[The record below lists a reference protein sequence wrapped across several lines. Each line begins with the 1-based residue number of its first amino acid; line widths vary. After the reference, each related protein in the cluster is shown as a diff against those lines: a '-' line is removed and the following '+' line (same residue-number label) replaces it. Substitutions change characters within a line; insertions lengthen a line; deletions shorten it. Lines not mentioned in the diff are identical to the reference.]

1 MLVYK
6 GVLHLPYGEGNGEIF
21 NSLPFVLEKR
31 EDYEAPSEEMRR
43 ETRRL
48 LRRIRRKSL
57 TDDELFRL
65 AMYDNPV
72 LADFFASAYVPDYER
87 GGITRVISDY
97 EIPTASTK
105 SSRLDALAEAG
116 DTVIDFEMESGVR
129 GDVLK
134 RTRQYVANLTNSFIL
149 KGGSYMGLPRIV
161 IVFFVPYDILGKGKP
176 FYVIRPRDE
185 DGEVADPDDVR
196 IYVNWKYEGEDK
208 YGMIAHDI
216 RCADAG
222 KMHYNEIRA
231 RMSALKDEEGGEKM
245 AEDIF
250 ARMRRE
256 GREEGRE
263 EGRAEG
269 RAEGRNEVRSD
280 FVKILLKDTSP
291 SEISR
296 KFNIPLSEVRAIER
310 SLRA

>member
-1 MLVYK
+1 MERALTVY
-6 GVLHLPYGEGNGEIF
+6 H
-21 NSLPFVLEKR
+21 SSRKR
-31 EDYEAPSEEMRR
+31 EDYEAPSDEMRR
-43 ETRRL
+43 EARRL

-185 DGEVADPDDVR
+185 EGEVADPDDVR

-250 ARMRRE
+250 
-256 GREEGRE
+256 
-263 EGRAEG
+263 
-269 RAEGRNEVRSD
+269 
-280 FVKILLKDTSP
+280 
-291 SEISR
+291 
-296 KFNIPLSEVRAIER
+296 
-310 SLRA
+310 

>member
-1 MLVYK
+1 MLEYK
-6 GVLHLPYGEGNGEIF
+6 GVLRYGYGD
-21 NSLPFVLEKR
+21 VLCSQILVSDEKWK
-31 EDYEAPSEEMRR
+31 YEAPSEEMRR
-43 ETRRL
+43 EARRL

-65 AMYDNPV
+65 AMYDNPT

-161 IVFFVPYDILGKGKP
+161 IVFFVPYDILGK
-176 FYVIRPRDE
+176 
-185 DGEVADPDDVR
+185 
-196 IYVNWKYEGEDK
+196 EGEDK

-256 GREEGRE
+256 GREEGR
-263 EGRAEG
+263 AEG
-269 RAEGRNEVRSD
+269 RDEVRSD
-280 FVKILLKDTSP
+280 FVRILLKDTSP

-296 KFNIPLSEVRAIER
+296 KFNIPLSEVRAIEK
-310 SLRA
+310 SIRA

>member
-1 MLVYK
+1 M
-6 GVLHLPYGEGNGEIF
+6 
-21 NSLPFVLEKR
+21 
-31 EDYEAPSEEMRR
+31 
-43 ETRRL
+43 
-48 LRRIRRKSL
+48 
-57 TDDELFRL
+57 
-65 AMYDNPV
+65 
-72 LADFFASAYVPDYER
+72 
-87 GGITRVISDY
+87 
-97 EIPTASTK
+97 
-105 SSRLDALAEAG
+105 AEAG

-176 FYVIRPRDE
+176 FYVIRTRDE
-185 DGEVADPDDVR
+185 EGEVADPDDVR

-208 YGMIAHDI
+208 YGRIAHDI

-250 ARMRRE
+250 AKMRRE

-269 RAEGRNEVRSD
+269 QNFA
-280 FVKILLKDTSP
+280 
-291 SEISR
+291 ISTII
-296 KFNIPLSEVRAIER
+296 KNGLSTPESIAMAFDISISEVER
-310 SLRA
+310 IAKGL